1 MSALGQK
8 RTFGPF
14 IAMSAFPPKA
24 DIVTLASASYRAAA
38 QASGADGGVVIDP
51 LVPTRFVCS

>member
-1 MSALGQK
+1 MLCSMSAL
-8 RTFGPF
+8 
-14 IAMSAFPPKA
+14 PPKA